1 MPGSLRRSLLAA
13 LALSAGLAI
22 LPLSARADDY
32 PTHPITLV
40 LPFAAGGGGDVLGR
54 VLAEYFGKQLG
65 QPLIV
70 ENRPGAGGVIGT
82 QYVARAKPDGYTITI
97 GGMTTHL
104 LAPITN
110 PSVQYNPLKDFVP
123 IGGIGNSPI
132 VMLAANDFP
141 ANDIKEL
148 KALQAKRKQS
158 LQYGSWGP
166 ASTGN
171 FCGEILAL
179 KSGLRLEHVP
189 YRGTTEVITGL
200 IGGQIPVGF
209 VDMATAVPQV
219 QGGKLKALALCTK
232 PSPSLPKVRGY
243 VDQGIDFDRPLTWVM
258 YGPAGLPAPVLK
270 KLSDTL
276 AAALQEPS
284 IQQRLLSLGIE
295 PGFVPS
301 AKQHDILVRDY
312 ASWKQIA
319 DEAHIQMQ

>member
-1 MPGSLRRSLLAA
+1 MPASLRRSLLATLLLSGT
-13 LALSAGLAI
+13 LAC
-22 LPLSARADDY
+22 LPQPARAADY
-32 PTHPITLV
+32 PTRPITLV

-54 VLAEYFGKQLG
+54 MLAENFSGRLG
-65 QPLIV
+65 QPVIV

-104 LAPITN
+104 LAPIVN
-110 PSVQYNPLKDFVP
+110 HSVQYDPLKDFVP

-141 ANDIKEL
+141 ATNIAEL
-148 KALQAKRKQS
+148 KALEAKRRQP

-166 ASTGN
+166 GSTGN

-179 KSGLRLEHVP
+179 KAGLRIEHVP
-189 YRGTTEVITGL
+189 YRGTTEVITAL

-219 QGGKLKALALCTK
+219 RGGKLKALALCTK
-232 PSPSLPKVRGY
+232 PSPSLPGVGGY
-243 VDQGIDFDRPLTWVM
+243 VDQGIDFDRALSWVM
-258 YGPAGLPAPVLK
+258 YAPAGIPAPVLQ
-270 KLSDTL
+270 KLSDAL
-276 AAALQEPS
+276 AAALRDES
-284 IQQRLLSLGIE
+284 VRDRLLSLGIE

-301 AKQHDILVRDY
+301 AQEHDILKRDY

-319 DEAHIQMQ
+319 DEARIQMQ

>member
-1 MPGSLRRSLLAA
+1 MSGFPRRSLVTV
-13 LALSAGLAI
+13 LALSAGLAA
-22 LPLSARADDY
+22 LPLSAHADDY
-32 PTHPITLV
+32 PNHPITLV

-54 VLAEYFGKQLG
+54 LLAESFSKQLG

-110 PSVQYNPLKDFVP
+110 PSVQYNPIKDFAP

-141 ANDIKEL
+141 ANDIREL
-148 KALQAKRKQS
+148 KALEAKRKHP

-166 ASTGN
+166 GSTGN

-179 KSGLRLEHVP
+179 KAGLRMEHVP
-189 YRGTTEVITGL
+189 YRGTTEVVTGL

-232 PSPSLPKVRGY
+232 PSPSLPKVGGY

-258 YGPAGLPAPVLK
+258 YAPAGTPAPTLK
-270 KLSDTL
+270 RLSDTL
-276 AAALQEPS
+276 AAALREKPVQE
-284 IQQRLLSLGIE
+284 RLLSLGIE
-295 PGFVPS
+295 PGFVPGPE
-301 AKQHDILVRDY
+301 QHEILKRDY
-312 ASWKQIA
+312 ASWKQVA
-319 DEAHIQMQ
+319 DDAHIQAQ

>member
-1 MPGSLRRSLLAA
+1 MPGFLRRSLVAA
-13 LALSAGLAI
+13 LALSAGLAS
-22 LPLSARADDY
+22 LPDAARADGY
-32 PTHPITLV
+32 PDHPITLV

-54 VLAEYFGKQLG
+54 MLAESFGKQLG
-65 QPLIV
+65 QPIIV

-141 ANDIKEL
+141 ANDIREL
-148 KALQAKRKQS
+148 KALEAKRKQP

-189 YRGTTEVITGL
+189 YRGTMEVITGL

-232 PSPSLPKVRGY
+232 PSPSLPKVGSY
-243 VDQGIDFDRPLTWVM
+243 VDQGIDFDRSLTWVM
-258 YGPAGLPAPVLK
+258 YAPAGVPAPVLK

-276 AAALQEPS
+276 AAALGESS

-301 AKQHDILVRDY
+301 ARQHEILVRDY
-312 ASWKQIA
+312 ASWKQVA
-319 DEAHIQMQ
+319 EEAHIQMQ